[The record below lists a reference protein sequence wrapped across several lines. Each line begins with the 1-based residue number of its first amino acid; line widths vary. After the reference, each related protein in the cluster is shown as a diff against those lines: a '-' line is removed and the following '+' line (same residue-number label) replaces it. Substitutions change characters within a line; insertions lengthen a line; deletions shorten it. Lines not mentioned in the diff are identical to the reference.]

1 MSIAL
6 RFLALWGVWAGGFM
20 GLTGLIALTTGAKPV
35 SQLFPALA
43 ATVAFAAYPAGIVM
57 ARKVVGAPPGR
68 WPRLAG
74 FAAGTVILLA
84 LMYVMVGVVGPALH
98 AGSEPASA
106 QESYAWSL
114 TLGELNDALAR
125 EQARAEAVTAP
136 TIETWL
142 PVNNLYWERERR
154 FVLPLLALAYG
165 WVGLMLGFWTAWSE
179 RPEMRQLHYWGLGFF
194 FMLAQFASV
203 ENGYHFIIEN
213 AAGKVDF
220 VAWLVLVVPG
230 VMAMGFAGPTFVT
243 FWRGVPV
250 FEEEEEAGG

>member
-1 MSIAL
+1 MSNAL

-20 GLTGLIALTTGAKPV
+20 GLAVLMAVTTGAKPV

-43 ATVAFAAYPAGIVM
+43 GTVAFAAYPAGIAM
-57 ARKVVGAPPGR
+57 ARRVVGAPPGR

-74 FAAGTVILLA
+74 FAASTMILLA
-84 LMYVMVGVVGPALH
+84 LIYVMIGVVSPALH
-98 AGSEPASA
+98 SGGEAALTR
-106 QESYAWSL
+106 ESDAWSL
-114 TLGELNDALAR
+114 TLGELNEALAT
-125 EQARAEAVTAP
+125 EQIRAEAVVAP

-165 WVGLMLGFWTAWSE
+165 WVGLMLGFWAAWSE
-179 RPEMRQLHYWGLGFF
+179 RPEMRQLQYWGLGLFL
-194 FMLAQFASV
+194 MVAQFGSV

-230 VMAMGFAGPTFVT
+230 IMAMGFAGPTLVT

-250 FEEEEEAGG
+250 FEEEAGG

>member
-6 RFLALWGVWAGGFM
+6 RFLAIWGLWVGGFA
-20 GLTGLIALTTGAKPV
+20 GLNVLLAVTTGGRPL

-43 ATVAFAAYPAGIVM
+43 ATVAFAAYPAGIIM
-57 ARKVVGAPPGR
+57 ARRVVGSRAGR
-68 WPRLAG
+68 WYRLAG
-74 FAAGTVILLA
+74 FASGTVFLLA
-84 LMYVMVGVVGPALH
+84 LMYVAIGVVSPALH
-98 AGSEPASA
+98 SGGGPAFGEEA
-106 QESYAWSL
+106 DAWGL
-114 TLGELNDALAR
+114 TLGELNDALRR
-125 EQARAEAVTAP
+125 EQTRAEAVSEP
-136 TIETWL
+136 SIETWL

-154 FVLPLLALAYG
+154 FVVPLLALAYG
-165 WVGLMLGFWTAWSE
+165 WVGLMLGFWAAWSD

-194 FMLAQFASV
+194 FMLAQFGSV

-230 VMAMGFAGPTFVT
+230 IMAMGFAGPTLVT

-250 FEEEEEAGG
+250 FEEEASG